1 MFSGKVQE
9 VAAPSRHGLVKRVPM
24 NDRTSQPRVVSLIAS
39 STEILHAL
47 GAGSCQ
53 IARSHECDW
62 PPAVLELPAITAPKF
77 GVEGTSRQIDQA
89 VRALVEQ
96 GLAVYEVDAHALKAL
111 QPDVILTQDQC
122 HVCAVSLADVERA
135 VCSWI
140 GSMPQVVSLR
150 PHTMADIY
158 EDIRRIAAAI
168 GRETEGERLV
178 SQMTRRLEELTAA
191 VAGRDRPRVA
201 YIEWIDPPMSGG
213 HWMPELI
220 GAAGGINLF
229 GEHGAGS
236 PWISWSQVAEQDP
249 DVIVVAPCGYN
260 IPVTLREMQVLA
272 GNAEWESLRAVR
284 QGRVFVADG
293 NAYFNRPGPRLIDSA
308 EILAEICHPD
318 VCEFGHRD
326 RSFVRY
332 EGPAAMAGA
341 PLQ

>member
-1 MFSGKVQE
+1 
-9 VAAPSRHGLVKRVPM
+9 M
-24 NDRTSQPRVVSLIAS
+24 NDRMSPPRVVSLIAS
-39 STEILHAL
+39 STEIVHAL
-47 GAGSCQ
+47 GAGACQ
-53 IARSHECDW
+53 VARSHECDW
-62 PPAVLELPAITAPKF
+62 PPDVMDLPAITQPKF
-77 GVEGTSRQIDQA
+77 KVEGTSLQIDQA
-89 VRALVEQ
+89 VRALVEK
-96 GLAVYEVDAHALKAL
+96 GLAVYEVDADALQAL

-135 VCSWI
+135 VCSWV

-158 EDIRRIAAAI
+158 ADIRRIADAI
-168 GRETEGERLV
+168 GRETEGEALI
-178 SQMTRRLEELTAA
+178 SQMTRRLAELTAV
-191 VAGRDRPRVA
+191 VAGRDKPSVA

-220 GAAGGINLF
+220 DAAGGINLF

-236 PWISWSQVAEQDP
+236 PWIEWSQVAEQDP

-260 IPVTLREMQVLA
+260 IPVTLREMQVLS
-272 GNAEWESLRAVR
+272 GNVVWESLRAVR
-284 QGRVFVADG
+284 EGRVFVVDG

-318 VCEFGHRD
+318 VCDFGHRG

>member
-1 MFSGKVQE
+1 
-9 VAAPSRHGLVKRVPM
+9 M
-24 NDRTSQPRVVSLIAS
+24 NDVTSNPRVVSLIAS

-47 GAGSCQ
+47 GAGACQ
-53 IARSHECDW
+53 VARSHECDW
-62 PPAVLELPAITAPKF
+62 PADVLKLPPITQPKF
-77 GVEGTSRQIDQA
+77 RVEGTSREIDRA
-89 VRALVEQ
+89 VRALVEN
-96 GLAVYEVDAHALKAL
+96 GLAVYEVDADALKAL

-158 EDIRRIAAAI
+158 ADIRRIAAAI
-168 GRETEGERLV
+168 GREPEGERLV
-178 SQMTRRLEELTAA
+178 SRMTGRLAELTEA
-191 VAGRDRPRVA
+191 VAGRDRPRAA

-236 PWISWSQVAEQDP
+236 PWIEWSQVAEQNP

-272 GNAEWESLRAVR
+272 GNAVWEGLRAVR
-284 QGRVFVADG
+284 EGRVFVADG

-308 EILAEICHPD
+308 EILAEIFHPD
-318 VCEFGHRD
+318 VCNFGHRG

-332 EGPAAMAGA
+332 EGPPAMAGGS
-341 PLQ
+341 LQ